1 MRVVLSRNEGDSYE
15 HCRRTSPSSN
25 DSTHCSDPTTSTT
38 STYSAGPTW
47 STTAWRPAAPRGLP
61 APEFLREASS
71 TFGTDGWH
79 ELVVVADG
87 DYVVQFSAH
96 GGHWSGE
103 AFLGHK
109 TAAGDYLRDFA
120 CMYRITG
127 GRIAERWAVR
137 DDLTMLRQ
145 LGALT

>member
-1 MRVVLSRNEGDSYE
+1 MNTADNKSVVERFDALLGRDELDDLDDLCWPDMVNHSLAPSR
-15 HCRRTSPSSN
+15 
-25 DSTHCSDPTTSTT
+25 PTGL
-38 STYSAGPTW
+38 AGT
-47 STTAWRPAAPRGLP
+47 R
-61 APEFLREASS
+61 EFLREASS

-87 DYVVQFSAH
+87 DYVVQFGAR

-103 AFLGHK
+103 SFLGHK

-120 CMYRITG
+120 CMYRVTG